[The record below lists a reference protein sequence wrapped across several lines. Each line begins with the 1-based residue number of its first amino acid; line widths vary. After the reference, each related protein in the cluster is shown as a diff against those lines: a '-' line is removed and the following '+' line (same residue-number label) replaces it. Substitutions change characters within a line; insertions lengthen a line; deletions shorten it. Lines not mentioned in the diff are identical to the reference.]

1 RGDYMPIY
9 AQLGVDVVLTPRAVA
24 SDHIMRFARP
34 NQVQRITVLEDG
46 QAEVVEL
53 TVPRGARVVGVP
65 LKRMGLPRGSLLA
78 GIVHEEHVIIRRA
91 DAAVHAGDTVIVLLT
106 ESARPLVERVFGVK
120 RS

>member
-1 RGDYMPIY
+1 MPIY

-24 SDHIMRFARP
+24 SDHILRFARP
-34 NQVQRITVLEDG
+34 GQVQSITVLEEG

-53 TVPRGARVVGVP
+53 KVPRGARVVGVP

-78 GIVHEEHVIIRRA
+78 GIVHDDQVIIPRG
-91 DAAVHAGDTVIVLLT
+91 DDVVHAGDTVIVLLT
-106 ESARPLVERVFGVK
+106 QSARPIIERVFGVK